1 MKKGNVVLLLFILA
15 MAIGWGIVYWLFFA
29 ENVISG

>member
-1 MKKGNVVLLLFILA
+1 MKKGNLVLLLFILV
-15 MAIGWGIVYWLFFA
+15 MAIAWGIVYWVFFA

>member
-1 MKKGNVVLLLFILA
+1 MRKSNVILLLFILA

-29 ENVISG
+29 ENVVGG